1 MVKSKDISN
10 VFKLWFDKI
19 NFYNVYNFQDFIIC
33 KNEIQDYVN
42 NLNLNNTETSVIQ
55 ENILEIIRENLMI
68 FGIDDIYHIFLE
80 HLIVKNI
87 LQLTPSPNNF
97 KDILI
102 ERIEIIKEMYIEL
115 PMIWLN
121 KNNNML
127 SLFREDF

>member
-1 MVKSKDISN
+1 MVQLRDISN

-19 NFYNVYNFQDFIIC
+19 NLYNVYNFQDFTIC
-33 KNEIQDYVN
+33 KNELQDYVN
-42 NLNLNNTETSVIQ
+42 NVNTNNTDISVIQ
-55 ENILEIIRENLMI
+55 ECILEIIRENLMI
-68 FGIDDIYHIFLE
+68 FGIDDIYHIFLK
-80 HLIVKNI
+80 HLIIKNI

-97 KDILI
+97 RDILT

-121 KNNNML
+121 KNNHML

>member
-1 MVKSKDISN
+1 MVQLRDISN

-19 NFYNVYNFQDFIIC
+19 NLYNVYNFQDFTIC
-33 KNEIQDYVN
+33 KNELQDYVN
-42 NLNLNNTETSVIQ
+42 NVNTNNTDISVIQ
-55 ENILEIIRENLMI
+55 ECILEIIRKNLMI

-80 HLIVKNI
+80 HLIIKNI
-87 LQLTPSPNNF
+87 LQLTPSSNNF
-97 KDILI
+97 RDILS

-121 KNNNML
+121 KNNHML

>member
-1 MVKSKDISN
+1 MVQSRDISN
-10 VFKLWFDKI
+10 VFELWFNKI
-19 NFYNVYNFQDFIIC
+19 NLYNVYNSQDFIIC

-42 NLNLNNTETSVIQ
+42 NVNLNDTETSVIQ
-55 ENILEIIRENLMI
+55 DNILEIIRENLMI

-80 HLIVKNI
+80 HLIIKNI

-102 ERIEIIKEMYIEL
+102 ERIQIIKEMYVEL
-115 PMIWLN
+115 PVIWLI
-121 KNNNML
+121 KNNHML

>member
-1 MVKSKDISN
+1 MVQSRDISN
-10 VFKLWFDKI
+10 VFELWFNKI
-19 NFYNVYNFQDFIIC
+19 NLYNVYNFQDFTIC

-42 NLNLNNTETSVIQ
+42 NVNHNNTETSVIQ
-55 ENILEIIRENLMI
+55 ESILEIIRENLMI

-80 HLIVKNI
+80 HLIIKNI

-97 KDILI
+97 RDILT

-121 KNNNML
+121 KNNHML

>member
-1 MVKSKDISN
+1 MVQLRDISN

-19 NFYNVYNFQDFIIC
+19 NLYNVYNFQDFTIC
-33 KNEIQDYVN
+33 KNELQDYVN
-42 NLNLNNTETSVIQ
+42 NINTNNTDISVIQ
-55 ENILEIIRENLMI
+55 ECILEIIRKNLMI

-80 HLIVKNI
+80 HLIIKNI

-97 KDILI
+97 RDILS

-121 KNNNML
+121 KNNHML

>member
-1 MVKSKDISN
+1 MVQSRDISN
-10 VFKLWFDKI
+10 VFELWFNKI
-19 NFYNVYNFQDFIIC
+19 NLYNVYNFQDFTIC

-42 NLNLNNTETSVIQ
+42 NVNHNNTETSVIQ
-55 ENILEIIRENLMI
+55 ESILEIIRENLMI

-80 HLIVKNI
+80 HLIIKNI

-97 KDILI
+97 RDILS

-121 KNNNML
+121 KNNHML

>member
-1 MVKSKDISN
+1 MVQLRDISN

-19 NFYNVYNFQDFIIC
+19 NLYNVYNFQDFTIC
-33 KNEIQDYVN
+33 KNELQDYVN
-42 NLNLNNTETSVIQ
+42 NVNTNNTDISVIQ
-55 ENILEIIRENLMI
+55 ECILEIIRKNLMI

-80 HLIVKNI
+80 HLIIKNI

-97 KDILI
+97 RDILT

-121 KNNNML
+121 KNNHML